1 MHTRAYR
8 RSGAA
13 VVAVAVAVIVSSS
26 PDSGAAAAAPRRAAV
41 GATDWA
47 AYEHGPAHSSTAFG
61 DTAITVSN
69 AASLHA
75 LWTFKAGPAT
85 ITGQPGP
92 AFDASPTVV
101 NGVVFIGSRTG
112 VFYALNAA
120 TGAIIW
126 QRLLDYGSS
135 TLCPAKGIVGT
146 ATVAADPVT
155 GALAVYAPGAHY
167 LYALSAATGA
177 VLWKKAI
184 GPATAAGEARYFNW
198 ASPTVIGSH
207 VYIGLAANCE
217 ADLVRGGVVELD
229 QHTGKLL
236 HTYYAVP
243 TGKVGASVWS
253 SVASDGTSVWVTTGN
268 PDPTGT
274 SVYQGFSIVRL
285 SAATLAVQDLWTVP
299 IPVTVDLDFGSSPT
313 FFQPVIGGVVSDLIG
328 ACNKNGV
335 FYAWKRAALAS
346 GPLWQRQVGQ
356 SGGTGNGACLTSAA
370 YNGSSQQLFVAAN
383 QTTIAGTAVPG
394 SLRSLNPATGAVR
407 WQQPLRC
414 LPNGSPTLNATTQVL
429 AVPLYG
435 PCSGG
440 GKPGVALFNATT
452 GTPLTA
458 LSTAG
463 KNFAQPVFAE
473 GRLLVADESGALV
486 AYVP

>member
-1 MHTRAYR
+1 MTTRAFR
-8 RSGAA
+8 RPAA
-13 VVAVAVAVIVSSS
+13 AAVAVAVAVTVWIS
-26 PDSGAAAAAPRRAAV
+26 PNSGAATAGAGAATI

-61 DTAITVSN
+61 DTAITLSN

-75 LWTFKAGPAT
+75 LWTFKAGRAT
-85 ITGQPGP
+85 VPGQPGP

-101 NGVVFIGSRTG
+101 GGVVYIGSRTG
-112 VFYALNAA
+112 VFYALNAT

-126 QRLLDYGSS
+126 QRQLDYGSS
-135 TLCPAKGIVGT
+135 SLCPAKGIVGT

-155 GALAVYAPGAHY
+155 GALTVYAPGAHY
-167 LYALSAATGA
+167 LYALSAATGT

-184 GPATAAGEARYFNW
+184 GPATAAGEARYYNW
-198 ASPTVIGSH
+198 ASPTVIGGH

-217 ADLVRGGVVELD
+217 ADLVRGGVVEVD
-229 QHTGKLL
+229 QHAGKVL

-243 TGKVGASVWS
+243 AGKVGASVWS

-274 SVYQGFSIVRL
+274 SVYQAFSIVRL

-299 IPVTVDLDFGSSPT
+299 VPVTVDLDFGSSPT
-313 FFQPVIGGVVSDLIG
+313 FFQPVIGGVVTDLIG

-335 FYAWKRAALAS
+335 FYAWQRAHLAS
-346 GPLWQRQVGQ
+346 GPVWQLQVGQ

-370 YNGSSQQLFVAAN
+370 YDGSTQQLFVAAN
-383 QTTIAGTAVPG
+383 QTTVAGKAVPG
-394 SLRSLNPATGAVR
+394 SLRSLNPATGAVL
-407 WQQPLRC
+407 WQQPLGC
-414 LPNGSPTLNATTQVL
+414 LPNGSPTLNGTTQVL

-435 PCSGG
+435 PCSAG
-440 GKPGVALFNATT
+440 GKPGVALFNAST

-458 LSTAG
+458 LVTLG
-463 KNFAQPVFAE
+463 KAFAQPVFAE
-473 GRLLVADESGALV
+473 GRLFVADESGALT